1 MGNNVVELRP
11 NKYQED
17 AWKLMEE
24 INVVQQEQEKIW
36 DMWADKEQELMELT
50 GEFDEVFRKLVKK
63 QGYSNIPALF
73 CEYTSL
79 VIPTVQEDGTI
90 GYMYADPDQKEKN
103 E

>member
-11 NKYQED
+11 NKHQED

-24 INVVQQEQEKIW
+24 INAVQQEQEKIW